1 MGALK
6 KLFESLGKT
15 SPFQSKAFFPLTH
28 NHLTQTSWQHIEK
41 SETLAFFREN
51 GLHFIIPGLLLL
63 GKLSPYQLDP
73 STTPDPYQLTQERV
87 SSLVQ
92 GSKEGKLIA

>member
-1 MGALK
+1 ML
-6 KLFESLGKT
+6 
-15 SPFQSKAFFPLTH
+15 P
-28 NHLTQTSWQHIEK
+28 SWQHIEK
-41 SETLAFFREN
+41 LETRAFLREN

-73 STTPDPYQLTQERV
+73 SMTPDPHQLRQEQV
-87 SSLVQ
+87 SSLAW